1 MKQVFLFLKQS
12 NGEYRIVINPAY
24 LEYYRRLHLPSPD
37 ELNYQLKLNEAT
49 WRVIKKL
56 LSRLSDSEKCDL
68 LKRQWDLNA
77 VSVLEQMPIPESLK
91 KHFLKEL
98 ENRDIII

>member
-12 NGEYRIVINPAY
+12 NGEYMIKINPAY
-24 LEYYRRLHLPSPD
+24 LFYWRSIHFPTPL
-37 ELNYQLKLNEAT
+37 ELDLQLKLNVAT
-49 WRVIKKL
+49 WNVIKEKL
-56 LSRLSDSEKCDL
+56 KRLSYEEKCDL